1 MTKGYFTSRSC
12 MLELVSSAA
21 KKKPLIALVDPDA
34 RRGGLSCEQVLDGLI
49 EADRLYEKWGFE
61 TDAPRGKELHDH
73 LFAHE
78 QVEWNRIGHF
88 QSVTMRLIAERLLP
102 DAAGTTYVDGELIS
116 QQFQPLPPPRDKH
129 THHIYCSE
137 HNPGASALMTELA
150 HQRGLASLGVTTRAD
165 QLTECDHVL
174 LYLTAQVRHLP
185 RSPLDLPSISPRSPT
200 ISLLPWPSLLYS
212 TSQTWTRGRPS
223 AALAEEITKALVLG
237 VHVLLVHEIPG
248 VGGQAERGA
257 CEFSTFFSCPDG
269 ATPAQ
274 LLKLGV
280 YLESAVPLKGG
291 AWRSTSMALLGLAL
305 GCRPWSEEDLWHL
318 TKEGEAALFLKAKR
332 VAYAIVGGVK
342 KTNNLARTS
351 VAAGR
356 LSVRRRSSV
365 SARPSMPES
374 VDLERSCAAAERS
387 GDLSGSGPISRKTY
401 GVAYA
406 LASALR
412 QTVSP
417 KRWSSVLSRFSRATA
432 EASTSSRPSTNHVEL
447 SYEAT
452 APSASSASGKR
463 GRGTALPVE
472 HVPPLPPP
480 TPPPARSARAKTQK
494 RFADLSVISQTAEE
508 EPPEEIEV
516 SLSGSSDCEESELA
530 HYARVL

>member
-1 MTKGYFTSRSC
+1 
-12 MLELVSSAA
+12 
-21 KKKPLIALVDPDA
+21 
-34 RRGGLSCEQVLDGLI
+34 
-49 EADRLYEKWGFE
+49 
-61 TDAPRGKELHDH
+61 
-73 LFAHE
+73 
-78 QVEWNRIGHF
+78 
-88 QSVTMRLIAERLLP
+88 
-102 DAAGTTYVDGELIS
+102 
-116 QQFQPLPPPRDKH
+116 
-129 THHIYCSE
+129 
-137 HNPGASALMTELA
+137 
-150 HQRGLASLGVTTRAD
+150 
-165 QLTECDHVL
+165 VL
-174 LYLTAQVRHLP
+174 LYLTA
-185 RSPLDLPSISPRSPT
+185 
-200 ISLLPWPSLLYS
+200 
-212 TSQTWTRGRPS
+212 QTWTRGRPS